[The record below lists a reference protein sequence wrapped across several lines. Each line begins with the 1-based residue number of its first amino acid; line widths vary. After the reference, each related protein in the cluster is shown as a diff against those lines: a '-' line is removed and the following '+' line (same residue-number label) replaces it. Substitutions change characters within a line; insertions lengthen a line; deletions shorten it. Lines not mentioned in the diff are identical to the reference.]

1 MIRNCCN
8 YRFLLPRQSQ
18 LQRLQE
24 ERDRL
29 AERISAL
36 EQNPDQQQHIT
47 DTIVIKQQLEV
58 LERVIIGNNSIIE
71 LS

>member
-1 MIRNCCN
+1 M
-8 YRFLLPRQSQ
+8 
-18 LQRLQE
+18 QRLQE

-29 AERISAL
+29 AERISVL
-36 EQNPDQQQHIT
+36 EQNPDQQQRIT